1 MPPLSH
7 RRTPARHAESG
18 VLRAVTDGRAARGTL
33 RSLAL
38 LVDRMATLGAV
49 AEGTMD
55 ASAAAAVRDAL
66 RQLNA
71 RMREAP
77 MLCRVVDGQF
87 ILDDEPVDR
96 GLTRD
101 DPLLGTMLYR
111 CATLGVGGITVRQG
125 AAPAELLSLANFLAR
140 PRSVDAESLTKETPT
155 SMSAVADQQPRELL
169 RSWSVLVTP
178 VEPPGG
184 SRLPTP
190 AAGVAAF
197 VPIPDGTAGADA
209 TPDSAQET
217 AKETAKDSAMLVAR
231 LASAHDDVS
240 SMRVVDT
247 LVALVDQA
255 EFRGEARVLEQVAI
269 AAVAQVHLVGSGGGR
284 LAVERLL
291 RRLQHRSSL
300 ELLAKRLPY
309 VYDRAGMLEL
319 LSRAGETGVDI
330 LVKQLM
336 DCEDA
341 AARRVY
347 FDSIVQLDM
356 AGPALFDLLRDTRWF
371 VVRNA
376 IALLGEMGVEQADTA
391 MLPLLQ
397 HTDERIRVAVAR
409 ALVRIGTPKA
419 LQGLHAM
426 IDDSSAEVRRIA
438 AVSYGL
444 STGTTGMVRP
454 PAARLSIA
462 LDKETDEHVAL
473 EMLASLGTLGSADA
487 VQRLLRIAMPQGQM
501 GEHDQPRD
509 PLLRIAALEA
519 LVKARGGAVMPHV
532 EALTHDPD
540 PEVAQ
545 AAFRLRG

>member
-7 RRTPARHAESG
+7 RRTPTRHAESG
-18 VLRAVTDGRAARGTL
+18 VLRAVHDGRAARGAL

-38 LVDRMATLGAV
+38 LVDRMATLGAFGDG
-49 AEGTMD
+49 ATD
-55 ASAAAAVRDAL
+55 TPAAAAATAAVRDAL
-66 RQLNA
+66 RQFNA

-77 MLCRVVDGQF
+77 MSCRVVDGQF
-87 ILDDEPVDR
+87 ILGDEPVDR
-96 GLTRD
+96 GLVRD
-101 DPLLGTMLYR
+101 DPLLGTMLFR

-125 AAPAELLSLANFLAR
+125 AAPAELLSLANVLAR
-140 PRSVDAESLTKETPT
+140 PRSADALSLSSDTPT
-155 SMSAVADQQPRELL
+155 SMSTVADQQPRELL

-197 VPIPDGTAGADA
+197 VPIPDGTAGAGA

-217 AKETAKDSAMLVAR
+217 ALLVAR

-247 LVALVDQA
+247 LVAIVDQA

-426 IDDSSAEVRRIA
+426 IDDSSSEVRRIA

>member
-1 MPPLSH
+1 M
-7 RRTPARHAESG
+7 
-18 VLRAVTDGRAARGTL
+18 RAVLDGRAARGSL

-49 AEGTMD
+49 GDGAMD

-71 RMREAP
+71 RVREAS
-77 MLCRVVDGQF
+77 MICRVLDGQF
-87 ILDDEPVDR
+87 ILGDEPVDR

-101 DPLLGTMLYR
+101 DPLLGTMLFR

-140 PRSVDAESLTKETPT
+140 PRGADAVTLTNETPT
-155 SMSAVADQQPRELL
+155 SMSAVAEQQPRELL

-190 AAGVAAF
+190 ATGVAAF
-197 VPIPDGTAGADA
+197 VPMPEVAAATDA
-209 TPDSAQET
+209 TPPSAQDT
-217 AKETAKDSAMLVAR
+217 ALLVAR
-231 LASAHDDVS
+231 FASAHDDAT

-247 LVALVDQA
+247 LISLVDQA
-255 EFRGEARVLEQVAI
+255 EFRGEARVLEQVAL
-269 AAVAQVHLVGSGGGR
+269 AAIAQVHLVGSGGGR
-284 LAVERLL
+284 LAAERLL

-376 IALLGEMGVEQADTA
+376 IALLGEMGVEQADIA

-397 HTDERIRVAVAR
+397 HADERIRVAVAR
-409 ALVRIGTPKA
+409 ALVRLGTPKA

-426 IDDSSAEVRRIA
+426 IDDSSPEVRRIA
-438 AVSYGL
+438 AVSFGL

-487 VQRLLRIAMPQGQM
+487 VQRLLRIAMLQGQT

-519 LVKARGGAVMPHV
+519 LVKARGNAVMPHV
-532 EALTHDPD
+532 EALLSDPD

>member
-7 RRTPARHAESG
+7 RRTPTRHAESG
-18 VLRAVTDGRAARGTL
+18 VLRAVHDGRAARGAL

-49 AEGTMD
+49 GDGATD
-55 ASAAAAVRDAL
+55 TPAAAAATAAVRDAL
-66 RQLNA
+66 RQFNA

-77 MLCRVVDGQF
+77 MSCRVVDGQF
-87 ILDDEPVDR
+87 ILGDEPVDR
-96 GLTRD
+96 GLVRD
-101 DPLLGTMLYR
+101 DPLLGAMLFR

-125 AAPAELLSLANFLAR
+125 AAPAELLSLANVLAR
-140 PRSVDAESLTKETPT
+140 PRSADAPSITNDTPT
-155 SMSAVADQQPRELL
+155 SMSTVADQQSRELL

-178 VEPPGG
+178 VETPGG

-197 VPIPDGTAGADA
+197 VPIQDGADGADA
-209 TPDSAQET
+209 TPDTAQD
-217 AKETAKDSAMLVAR
+217 TAKDTALLVAR